1 MGSVVGEMEK
11 SQWYIGTPNEVVLC
25 IDQVEEYRFT
35 GRLYHAYSAAATVF
49 LSMDEAVFQMEQ
61 LYDSLNFPYQGTII
75 RSFGKK
81 QFWEQAVRQERKRAM
96 SEEELLSRH
105 GELGTFII
113 CVQHRQNS
121 SWQGHITWTDK
132 DATVYFRSVWEM
144 VKLVSGAIDAVSV
157 REAAGEVSWD
167 NAVD

>member
-1 MGSVVGEMEK
+1 
-11 SQWYIGTPNEVVLC
+11 
-25 IDQVEEYRFT
+25 
-35 GRLYHAYSAAATVF
+35 
-49 LSMDEAVFQMEQ
+49 
-61 LYDSLNFPYQGTII
+61 
-75 RSFGKK
+75 
-81 QFWEQAVRQERKRAM
+81 M

-113 CVQHRQNS
+113 CVQHRQNG